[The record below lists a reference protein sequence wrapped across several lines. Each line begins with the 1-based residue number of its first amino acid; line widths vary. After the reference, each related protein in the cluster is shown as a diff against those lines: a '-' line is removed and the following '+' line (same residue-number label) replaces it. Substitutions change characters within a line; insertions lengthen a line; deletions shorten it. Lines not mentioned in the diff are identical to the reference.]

1 MSYQTGTLGVSEG
14 AAMVF
19 ILLLPRV
26 TMNSFTMA
34 IAKFGQLSWLYI
46 LINGLDVLVIAG
58 MLLYVHSKQKGDI
71 YTIAITLFGKKVAYV
86 MMLVLI
92 AVFFFNSTSLARQY
106 AENTIITALPD
117 IELSLSLLVYTVG
130 ALLTGYLGVSG
141 VSRSSVIFMPFMI
154 ATFLGATLLLYPYYI
169 PYQLLPWQGY
179 GFNKCMMQG
188 IIGGGFD
195 VGFLAIFILAPAFQN
210 NKTIRQSLIRGI
222 ASSVLLKA
230 FVMVVFLM
238 VFGVSVGSEKT
249 MPFFELA
256 RLIYL
261 NRFFQ
266 HIEALFIVAWVV
278 LGTLAIAIN
287 FFITAYLF
295 GRLLN
300 LPIIQPIMPCLAMLM
315 TSLALLPENITQV
328 VMLDE
333 KLIYFDDIAIY
344 IVPILLFV
352 ATLSKQM
359 KGTLWEKS
367 T

>member
-1 MSYQTGTLGVSEG
+1 MSYRTGTMGVSEG

-34 IAKFGQLSWLYI
+34 IAKFGQLGWLYI
-46 LINGLDVLVIAG
+46 LINGLDVLAVAG
-58 MLLYVHSKQKGDI
+58 MLLYVNTKLKGDI
-71 YTIAITLFGKKVAYV
+71 YTIATTLFGKKAAYV
-86 MMLVLI
+86 VMLVLI
-92 AVFFFNSTSLARQY
+92 LDFFFNATLLARQY

-117 IELSLSLLVYTVG
+117 MSLQLSLLVYTIG
-130 ALLTGYLGVSG
+130 ALFTGYLGVSG
-141 VSRSSVIFMPFMI
+141 VSRCSVLFMPPMI
-154 ATFLGATLLLYPYYI
+154 ATLFAVTLLLYPYYI

-179 GFNKCMMQG
+179 GLTKCMVQG
-188 IIGGGFD
+188 LIGGGYN
-195 VGFLAIFILAPAFQN
+195 VGVLVIFILAPAFQN
-210 NKTIRQSLIRGI
+210 TKTIRQSLIRGI
-222 ASSVLLKA
+222 ASSVLLKS

-266 HIEALFIVAWVV
+266 HIEALFIVAWVI

-287 FFITAYLF
+287 LFIATYLL

-300 LPIIQPIMPCLAMLM
+300 LPIIRPVMPCLAMLM
-315 TSLALLPENITQV
+315 TSLALLPQNITQV
-328 VMLDE
+328 AMFDSNI
-333 KLIYFDDIAIY
+333 IYFNDIAIY
-344 IVPILLFV
+344 VIPILLFM

>member
-1 MSYQTGTLGVSEG
+1 MSYRTGTMGVAEG
-14 AAMVF
+14 SAMVF

-46 LINGLDVLVIAG
+46 LINGLDVLAIAG
-58 MLLYVHSKQKGDI
+58 MLLYVYSKEKGDI
-71 YTIAITLFGKKVAYV
+71 YAITTSLFGKKIACLV
-86 MMLVLI
+86 MLVLTL
-92 AVFFFNSTSLARQY
+92 VFFFNAILLARQY
-106 AENTIITALPD
+106 AENTIITALPEMD
-117 IELSLSLLVYTVG
+117 LSLSLLLYTIG
-130 ALLTGYLGVSG
+130 GLFTGYLGISG
-141 VSRSSVIFMPFMI
+141 VTRCSVIFMPFMI
-154 ATFLGATLLLYPYYI
+154 ATLLCATLLLFPYYI

-179 GFNKCMMQG
+179 GIAKCMVQG
-188 IIGGGFD
+188 IMGAGYN
-195 VGFLAIFILAPAFQN
+195 VGFLTIFILAPAFQN
-210 NKTIRQSLIRGI
+210 TKTIRQSMIRGI
-222 ASSVLLKA
+222 ASSVLLKG

-238 VFGVSVGSEKT
+238 VFGVSVGSEKS

-266 HIEALFIVAWVV
+266 HIEALFIVAWVI

-287 FFITAYLF
+287 LFIATYLL
-295 GRLLN
+295 GRMLN
-300 LPIIQPIMPCLAMLM
+300 LPIIRPVMPCLTMLM

-328 VMLDE
+328 VMLDNN
-333 KLIYFDDIAIY
+333 LIYFDDIAVYVI
-344 IVPILLFV
+344 PILLFI